1 MEVNDVSGAIV
12 EAAWAALNT
21 HQQETELKDLLAAEM
36 LDNDKLRK
44 RLGIYKKVI
53 ENLELTEAAAAE
65 ANIDNLGSNSARMAS
80 YQEQHTPDICDELQ
94 DKLSSPGFLHQ
105 LMHKEG
111 GKPLYPSAT
120 TVGEEEGAWLFESD
134 DTISPKEERDE
145 LGTNEG
151 YVIITQQ
158 DIVDGVACFVARSI
172 TSLPQSKN
180 MNPEEL
186 QQELR
191 KNGKLRSLWNCAHLL
206 YAATSWGSTA
216 LVLCKNPVIKRAAWM
231 AVYTSCSI
239 ILGLFS

>member
-172 TSLPQSKN
+172 TSLPQSKAVQK
-180 MNPEEL
+180 PSDQASSVDGSVYL
-186 QQELR
+186 VFY
-191 KNGKLRSLWNCAHLL
+191 HLGPL
-206 YAATSWGSTA
+206 
-216 LVLCKNPVIKRAAWM
+216 LVICNYKDLVVIRAFYKDLVVIRAFYKDL
-231 AVYTSCSI
+231 VEIECCT
-239 ILGLFS
+239 FK

>member
-180 MNPEEL
+180 CGRMENCGACGIVRICCTL
-186 QQELR
+186 QHRGGPQ
-191 KNGKLRSLWNCAHLL
+191 
-206 YAATSWGSTA
+206 
-216 LVLCKNPVIKRAAWM
+216 P
-231 AVYTSCSI
+231 
-239 ILGLFS
+239 